1 MNDLEVQLN
10 FVKEKLE
17 EFENL
22 NLDLRKEKYENVV
35 ESEYC
40 INEFKREI
48 DEKQV
53 CVELIIKIN
62 IEICDEVELLKEE
75 NKNDVLRIEKLKS
88 DF

>member
-22 NLDLRKEKYENVV
+22 NLDLRKKKDENVV

-62 IEICDEVELLKEE
+62 IEICDELELLKEE

>member
-1 MNDLEVQLN
+1 MN

-22 NLDLRKEKYENVV
+22 NLDLRKEKDENVV

-48 DEKQV
+48 DEK
-53 CVELIIKIN
+53 
-62 IEICDEVELLKEE
+62 
-75 NKNDVLRIEKLKS
+75 
-88 DF
+88 